1 MPRGTQVLA
10 TLCSVSDTGL
20 SPSLECLPRTFL
32 LLTYRSILQAL
43 QPHMIETIWF
53 RLIPFRSPLLRESRL
68 ISLPAGTEMFHFP
81 ALAPT
86 TLFYSGS
93 GDGLFPSGFPIQKSP
108 DHRILGSFP
117 RLIAADH
124 VFHRL
129 LVPRHPPVALLI
141 LVFFKTFRYSTVNTC
156 AISSLLP
163 FLPYSIFNEHPKL
176 LRYVFRLNLICS
188 HIKRCDNYQ
197 IQTT

>member
-1 MPRGTQVLA
+1 M
-10 TLCSVSDTGL
+10 
-20 SPSLECLPRTFL
+20 
-32 LLTYRSILQAL
+32 
-43 QPHMIETIWF
+43 
-53 RLIPFRSPLLRESRL
+53 

-141 LVFFKTFRYSTVNTC
+141 LVFFKTFQYSTVNTY

-176 LRYVFRLNLICS
+176 FGMCS
-188 HIKRCDNYQ
+188 G
-197 IQTT
+197 